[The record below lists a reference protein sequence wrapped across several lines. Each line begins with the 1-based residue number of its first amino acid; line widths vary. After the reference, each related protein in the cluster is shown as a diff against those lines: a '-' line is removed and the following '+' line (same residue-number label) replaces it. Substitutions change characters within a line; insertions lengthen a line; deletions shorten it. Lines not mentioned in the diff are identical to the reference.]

1 MSCLYF
7 LNSVRLVALTLIG
20 NLFVKELSQN
30 RSNETTLWYNHLFR
44 LAFAA
49 AAKKAKK
56 ANYTQTKTNR
66 QQPFANI
73 YAVIRQLA
81 KN

>member
-49 AAKKAKK
+49 AAKKA
-56 ANYTQTKTNR
+56 NYTQTKTNR
-66 QQPFANI
+66 QQLLAKI
-73 YAVIRQLA
+73 YAVIRQIA
-81 KN
+81 KK

>member
-1 MSCLYF
+1 MSCLSF

-20 NLFVKELSQN
+20 ILLVTELPQN

-49 AAKKAKK
+49 AAKKA
-56 ANYTQTKTNR
+56 NYTQTKTNR

-73 YAVIRQLA
+73 YAVIRQIA
-81 KN
+81 KK